1 MTKTKKNRRGFFA
14 SAASPPPPPAPL
26 LQPQAQAPSRVL
38 LVNLNKYTQPY
49 PVYPLGLSYINGALR
64 AAGFETLFWDSQV
77 NRDEITACAK
87 NFRPDFIGLSLRN
100 IDNAQS
106 HNPLSFVRELAD
118 CCAALREV
126 TTAPVIVGGSGFSI
140 FPKEL
145 LELTG
150 ADYGIQGEGE
160 APFLALLAALRAR
173 ENENAARDTHDARA
187 AVRGIPGVVWRDDFF
202 GVRDFSPAF
211 DGGIHPA
218 ARTKGGGPI
227 NWPVK
232 SGTEV
237 PHSKIPGKIPS
248 KIPSKIP
255 AAIHCNPRLAAQA
268 GFVNEPAHDPEVL
281 GAYVAA
287 GSLIGVQTQRG
298 CPLKCCYCPYPLVEG
313 RRSRFRSGAEVAEE
327 MARLA
332 ALGARYTFIV
342 DSVFN
347 TSEAH
352 VIEVCE
358 ALIARKLDME
368 WECFLRPRGVTRE
381 HLALMR
387 AAGMRHIEFGSD
399 SFSDP
404 VLAAYGKSFT
414 YDDIRRVSLDAHA
427 LDLRYGHF
435 LIFGGPGETPASVD
449 ETLRRSAE
457 LPDAFYFATI
467 GMRIYPGTPL
477 WEKAGPAKTGEPPE
491 NFLATPRFHLEPP
504 LTTQSL
510 FAKLTAF
517 RENAHN
523 WVVGDPTPAF
533 IATMEKLRR
542 RGIRGPLW
550 EYIEVLQRY
559 AKNA

>member
-1 MTKTKKNRRGFFA
+1 MNQ
-14 SAASPPPPPAPL
+14 SAASTPAP
-26 LQPQAQAPSRVL
+26 APSTPATPAAPGARPRVL

-49 PVYPLGLSYINGALR
+49 PVYPLGLAYINGALR
-64 AAGFETLFWDSQV
+64 ATGCETLLWDTHV
-77 NRDEITACAK
+77 NRGEITGCAK

-118 CCAALREV
+118 CCSSLRVV
-126 TTAPVIVGGSGFSI
+126 TRAPIIVGGSGFSI
-140 FPKEL
+140 FPREL

-160 APFLALLAALRAR
+160 APFIALLAALR
-173 ENENAARDTHDARA
+173 ENRGGAPAAQAAARR
-187 AVRGIPGVVWRDDFF
+187 IPGVVWRD
-202 GVRDFSPAF
+202 S
-211 DGGIHPA
+211 
-218 ARTKGGGPI
+218 AR
-227 NWPVK
+227 V
-232 SGTEV
+232 
-237 PHSKIPGKIPS
+237 
-248 KIPSKIP
+248 
-255 AAIHCNPRLAAQA
+255 HCNPRLVAQA

-281 GAYVAA
+281 SAYVAA

-298 CPLKCCYCPYPLVEG
+298 CPLECCYCPYPLVEG
-313 RRSRFRSGAEVAEE
+313 RRSRFRNGAEVADE

-332 ALGARYTFIV
+332 ALGVRYTFIV

-347 TSEAH
+347 TSEKH
-352 VIEVCE
+352 IVEVCE
-358 ALIARKLDME
+358 TLIARKLDME

-414 YDDIRRVSLDAHA
+414 YDDIRRASLDARA
-427 LDLRYGHF
+427 LDLKYGHF

-457 LPDAFYFATI
+457 LPGAFYFATI
-467 GMRIYPGTPL
+467 GMRIYPGTAL
-477 WEKAGPAKTGEPPE
+477 WEQAGPAKTGEPPE
-491 NFLATPRFHLEPP
+491 SFLATPRFYLEPP

-510 FAKLTAF
+510 YAKLSAF

-533 IATMEKLRR
+533 VATMEKLRH

>member
-1 MTKTKKNRRGFFA
+1 MNMNQSTADT
-14 SAASPPPPPAPL
+14 SAAVKP
-26 LQPQAQAPSRVL
+26 RVL

-64 AAGFETLFWDSQV
+64 AAGSETLLWDNHV
-77 NRDEITACAK
+77 NRGEITECAK

-118 CCAALREV
+118 CCSSLRAV
-126 TTAPVIVGGSGFSI
+126 TRAPVIVGGSGFSI

-160 APFLALLAALRAR
+160 AAFVSLLAALR
-173 ENENAARDTHDARA
+173 ENKNAAQR
-187 AVRGIPGVVWRDDFF
+187 IPGVVWRDT
-202 GVRDFSPAF
+202 GNV
-211 DGGIHPA
+211 
-218 ARTKGGGPI
+218 T
-227 NWPVK
+227 
-232 SGTEV
+232 
-237 PHSKIPGKIPS
+237 
-248 KIPSKIP
+248 
-255 AAIHCNPRLAAQA
+255 HCNARLAAQA
-268 GFVNEPAHDPEVL
+268 GFVSEPAHDPEVL
-281 GAYVAA
+281 NAYVAA

-298 CPLKCCYCPYPLVEG
+298 CPLKCCYCAYPLIEG
-313 RRSRFRSGAEVAEE
+313 RRARFRSGAEVADE

-332 ALGARYTFIV
+332 ALGVRYTFIV

-347 TSEAH
+347 TSEKH
-352 VIEVCE
+352 VVEVCE

-404 VLAAYGKSFT
+404 VLEAYGKSFT

-427 LDLRYGHF
+427 LDLKYGHF
-435 LIFGGPGETPASVD
+435 LIFGGPGETPESVD

-457 LPDAFYFATI
+457 LPGAFYFATI

-477 WEKAGPAKTGEPPE
+477 WERAGPAKTGEPPE
-491 NFLATPRFHLEPP
+491 NFLATPRFYLEPP
-504 LTTQSL
+504 LTTQGL
-510 FAKLTAF
+510 YAKLSAF

-523 WVVGDPTPAF
+523 WVVGDPTPEF
-533 IATMEKLRR
+533 IVTMDKLRR

>member
-1 MTKTKKNRRGFFA
+1 MKNEQTTA
-14 SAASPPPPPAPL
+14 PP
-26 LQPQAQAPSRVL
+26 RVL

-64 AAGFETLFWDSQV
+64 DAGYETLLWDTHV
-77 NRDEITACAK
+77 NRGEITDCAK

-118 CCAALREV
+118 CCSSLRAV
-126 TTAPVIVGGSGFSI
+126 TRAPVIVGGSGFSI

-160 APFLALLAALRAR
+160 APLLALLAALRAR
-173 ENENAARDTHDARA
+173 ENENAAHDTHDAHDPRA
-187 AVRGIPGVVWRDDFF
+187 AVRGIPGVVWREGRAVSPKPPRESPDIRGGF
-202 GVRDFSPAF
+202 GETAL
-211 DGGIHPA
+211 PA
-218 ARTKGGGPI
+218 A
-227 NWPVK
+227 
-232 SGTEV
+232 
-237 PHSKIPGKIPS
+237 
-248 KIPSKIP
+248 P

-281 GAYVAA
+281 NAYAAA

-313 RRSRFRSGAEVAEE
+313 RRSRFRSGAEVADE

-332 ALGARYTFIV
+332 ALGVRYTFIV

-347 TSEAH
+347 TSEKH
-352 VIEVCE
+352 VVEVCE
-358 ALIARKLDME
+358 ALIARKLNME
-368 WECFLRPRGVTRE
+368 WECFLRPRGITRE

-404 VLAAYGKSFT
+404 VLEAYGKSFT

-427 LDLRYGHF
+427 LGLRHGHF
-435 LIFGGPGETPASVD
+435 LIFGGPGETPETVD

-457 LPDAFYFATI
+457 LPGAFYFATI
-467 GMRIYPGTPL
+467 GMRIYPGTSL
-477 WEKAGPAKTGEPPE
+477 WEQAGPAKTGEPPE
-491 NFLATPRFHLEPP
+491 NFLATPRFYLEPP
-504 LTTQSL
+504 LTTQNL
-510 FAKLTAF
+510 YAKLSKF

-533 IATMEKLRR
+533 IVTMEKLRR

-559 AKNA
+559 AKTP